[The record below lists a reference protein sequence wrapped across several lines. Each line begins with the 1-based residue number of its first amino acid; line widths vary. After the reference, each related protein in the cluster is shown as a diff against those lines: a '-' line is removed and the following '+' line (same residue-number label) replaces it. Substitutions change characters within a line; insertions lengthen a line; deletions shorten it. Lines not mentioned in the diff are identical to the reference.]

1 MSNLVFSYKSFT
13 KCGCFFIVP
22 RNPLTFQLKIRNGL
36 LVIVVVVVVVVVD
49 SDDIDDVS
57 VLRPLLLRLLLFP

>member
-36 LVIVVVVVVVVVD
+36 VVIVVVVVVVVV

-57 VLRPLLLRLLLFP
+57 VRRPLLLRLLLFP